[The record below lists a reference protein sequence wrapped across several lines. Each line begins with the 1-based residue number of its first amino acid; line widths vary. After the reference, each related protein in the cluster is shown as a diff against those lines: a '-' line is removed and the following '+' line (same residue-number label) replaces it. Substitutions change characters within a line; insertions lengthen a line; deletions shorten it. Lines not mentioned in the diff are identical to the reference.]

1 MSLQGASRQRRIAEF
16 HRSCGGIQRAVMI
29 RKFLERVF
37 KKSAAHGPTVIPAL
51 IHGVSQEQ
59 VSPCARKVTQ
69 ELQSAGFAAF
79 VVGGAVRDLALGRVP
94 KDFDVATSATP
105 DQVRSLFRRSR
116 LIGRRF
122 QIVHVMC
129 GREIV
134 EVSTFRGTGAEDEVH
149 ADDHGRLLRDNVF
162 GSQQEDARRRDFTI
176 NSLYF
181 NPATEEILDYQG
193 GYADLKARRL
203 RVIGDPQCRFRE
215 DPVRLLR
222 AVRLAS
228 KLGMEIEAETAA
240 PIREMAELLSH
251 VPASRLFD
259 EMLKLLLSGHAQDC
273 LKELRGRGLHHGLLP
288 LLDVIFEQPL
298 GERFVMLALKHT
310 DERVLQ
316 DKPVSPAFLFA
327 TLLWHEVLAAWR
339 ANETAG
345 MKTQPALHQAMNRM
359 IEVQAEKLAVPR
371 RFGNVMKEIWALQPR
386 FSVRSGIRPVRLLE
400 HPRFRAAYDF
410 MLLRCEAGEVEAE
423 LGEWWTRF
431 QRADDEERKAML
443 LSQPEKQRRRRSRR
457 RRGGTAQALHET
469 PIPEQHE

>member
-149 ADDHGRLLRDNVF
+149 ADDHGRLLR
-162 GSQQEDARRRDFTI
+162 
-176 NSLYF
+176 
-181 NPATEEILDYQG
+181 P
-193 GYADLKARRL
+193 
-203 RVIGDPQCRFRE
+203 
-215 DPVRLLR
+215 
-222 AVRLAS
+222 
-228 KLGMEIEAETAA
+228 
-240 PIREMAELLSH
+240 
-251 VPASRLFD
+251 
-259 EMLKLLLSGHAQDC
+259 
-273 LKELRGRGLHHGLLP
+273 
-288 LLDVIFEQPL
+288 
-298 GERFVMLALKHT
+298 
-310 DERVLQ
+310 
-316 DKPVSPAFLFA
+316 
-327 TLLWHEVLAAWR
+327 
-339 ANETAG
+339 
-345 MKTQPALHQAMNRM
+345 
-359 IEVQAEKLAVPR
+359 PR
-371 RFGNVMKEIWALQPR
+371 RFSIT
-386 FSVRSGIRPVRLLE
+386 
-400 HPRFRAAYDF
+400 RA
-410 MLLRCEAGEVEAE
+410 V
-423 LGEWWTRF
+423 TRT
-431 QRADDEERKAML
+431 
-443 LSQPEKQRRRRSRR
+443 S
-457 RRGGTAQALHET
+457 RRGGCGS
-469 PIPEQHE
+469 